1 MTKRLTA
8 KVGEYQKDGQTK
20 GRYVDVGALLSNA
33 NGEYILLNPSVSLS
47 GILAMQNAMSQQPRT
62 NVMISIFDSDNQQQ
76 QAPQQQA
83 QPQQQQQQ
91 QAPQQQVQGGGGA
104 QGFDDD
110 VPFAQYERNSII

>member
-1 MTKRLTA
+1 MTRRLTA

-20 GRYVDVGALLSNA
+20 GRYVDVGALLSNQ

-76 QAPQQQA
+76 PQAP
-83 QPQQQQQQ
+83 QQQQ